1 MVGTMVYDLSSQPI
15 SRLDN
20 PRWICGSSIINYRI
34 SSRSGSNISQNLTA
48 IYIYICMIQYM
59 YVHVN
64 DIMYIYIY
72 ILCIYIYVY
81 IYIYYVQNIMC
92 KYYSIYIYSLHIYI
106 YIRHLEISP
115 IG

>member
-72 ILCIYIYVY
+72 YVY
-81 IYIYYVQNIMC
+81 IYM
-92 KYYSIYIYSLHIYI
+92 YI
-106 YIRHLEISP
+106 YICTKYYV
-115 IG
+115 